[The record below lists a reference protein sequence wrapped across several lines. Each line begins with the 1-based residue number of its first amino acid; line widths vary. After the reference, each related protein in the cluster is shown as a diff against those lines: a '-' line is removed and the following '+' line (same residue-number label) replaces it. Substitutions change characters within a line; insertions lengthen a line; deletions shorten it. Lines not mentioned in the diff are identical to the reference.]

1 MSFSLKVKEEL
12 AAATGNARH
21 CQIAELAAIICMCGQ
36 VLHKKNGFI
45 IKISTENIFVARK
58 YQMLVKKTFGIEAET
73 NVRYNTHTRKNRI
86 YNLYICDTS
95 VSLKVLQAV
104 RLLNKQNEP
113 DENMTLTD
121 TIGITNMC
129 CKRSYLRGAFLCSG
143 SISDPEKFYH
153 LEIVCSDEKKACQI
167 RDTILSF
174 DLDARIV
181 KRRKYYV
188 VYLKEG
194 SQIVDMLNIMGAY
207 VSLMNLENVRI
218 VKEVRNTVNRQV
230 NCETANLGK
239 TISAAVKQ
247 TEDITYIKE
256 TIGLDSL
263 SEGLSEIAMLR
274 LEHPDMPL
282 KELGQ
287 LLTPTVGKSGVN
299 HRLRKI
305 GIIADELRQ
314 DREEV
319 L

>member
-12 AAATGNARH
+12 VTAIGNARH
-21 CQIAELAAIICMCGQ
+21 CQIAELAAIISMCGQ
-36 VLHKKNGFI
+36 VLHKKNEFI
-45 IKISTENIFVARK
+45 IKITTENIFVAK
-58 YQMLVKKTFGIEAET
+58 KCQILAKKTFGIEAET

-95 VSLKVLQAV
+95 ISLKILQAV

-121 TIGITNMC
+121 TVGISNMC

-153 LEIVCSDEKKACQI
+153 LEIVCSNEKQAIQI
-167 RDTILSF
+167 RDAILSF

-263 SEGLSEIAMLR
+263 SEGLSEIALLR